1 MMSAF
6 TALERSDM
14 KIVYYEMRKSWLKPS
29 VLLVLIALSALNI
42 YRLNEVF
49 SIFGRFS
56 GDDMTE
62 IKLAYYQMYGELSGA
77 VSADEIQFLK
87 ENDDRLSKLALSR
100 EYSTEYDPDCYTGY
114 EFGDFALFHF
124 YLVPEVEY
132 YITYPNLSNTIVTK
146 AYENIDFYAKRGN
159 SYQTKYNTLIYN
171 LYSGRSIPEYHL
183 TEWAEHYFSYDFS
196 SLLALIMLIAGL
208 SPCFSQ
214 EKESGMSALI
224 TSSGKVGITVRAK
237 LTSAFIYSLLLDIYF
252 VLLDLAAVGIM
263 YGVDGLDMPVYSA
276 EYFAYCPY
284 SFTFA
289 QAIIICA
296 ALRFIALFI
305 IAELI
310 MFISEV
316 SPNTIIAVIT
326 SFAAVVVLILTAGHS
341 DVPLNPI
348 MALTPDT
355 YLKELKCIDLFGE
368 PVPALVASLFSL
380 GVISAGLAVFIMI
393 IAPRHLRRTKC

>member
-1 MMSAF
+1 
-6 TALERSDM
+6 M

-29 VLLVLIALSALNI
+29 VLLVLIALSVLNI

-49 SIFGRFS
+49 NIFGRFS

-62 IKLAYYQMYGELSGA
+62 IKSAYYQMYDELNGS
-77 VSADEIQFLK
+77 VSANEIQFLK
-87 ENDDRLSKLALSR
+87 ENDNRLSTLALNK

-132 YITYPNLSNTIVTK
+132 YITYPNLSNKIVSK
-146 AYENIDFYAKRGN
+146 AYENIDFYTQCGN

-171 LYSGRSIPEYHL
+171 LYSGRNIPEYHL

-196 SLLALIMLIAGL
+196 SLLAIIMLIAGL
-208 SPCFSQ
+208 SSCFSQ
-214 EKESGMSALI
+214 EKECGMSALI
-224 TSSGKVGITVRAK
+224 SSSGKVGITVRAK
-237 LTSAFIYSLLLDIYF
+237 LASAFMYSLLLALYF
-252 VLLDLAAVGIM
+252 VLLDLATVGIL
-263 YGVDGLDMPVYSA
+263 YGVDGLDRPVYSA

-289 QAIIICA
+289 QAILICA
-296 ALRFIALFI
+296 ALKFIALFI

-310 MFISEV
+310 MLISEI
-316 SPNTIIAVIT
+316 SPNTIVAAIVA
-326 SFAAVVVLILTAGHS
+326 FAAAVALILTAGYS
-341 DVPLNPI
+341 DIPLNPI

-355 YLKELKCIDLFGE
+355 YLKELNCINLFGE
-368 PVPALVASLFSL
+368 PVPALCVALFSL
-380 GVISAGLAVFIMI
+380 GVISVGLAVFITI
-393 IAPRHLRRTKC
+393 IAPYHLRRTRC